1 MRSMILFAVIA
12 AASVLPVGAQ
22 AVRDTQRAGIS
33 VVGRATVRAAADSLR
48 FEATISGNLPDAEED
63 SILAAL
69 RAGNVDSVQILYA
82 NVLSASTTDVVRGSL
97 RHPTRERVEAL
108 AKLAASILAAH
119 PNVRMQA
126 GYVTAFVD
134 NCPKVEEEA
143 RRQALDDARRDASA
157 IAAIEGVRLGNI
169 SSITEVPSPACLPT
183 ESRIPFTGYQGPIER
198 EPAVYVSVTEDVTFS
213 IRY

>member
-69 RAGNVDSVQILYA
+69 RAGERNRLDAPLG
-82 NVLSASTTDVVRGSL
+82 LGVV
-97 RHPTRERVEAL
+97 TCA
-108 AKLAASILAAH
+108 
-119 PNVRMQA
+119 
-126 GYVTAFVD
+126 
-134 NCPKVEEEA
+134 
-143 RRQALDDARRDASA
+143 
-157 IAAIEGVRLGNI
+157 
-169 SSITEVPSPACLPT
+169 
-183 ESRIPFTGYQGPIER
+183 
-198 EPAVYVSVTEDVTFS
+198 
-213 IRY
+213 